1 MLRYRIVRNSEGR
14 CIVLATSIW
23 WVPIGETYATRA
35 EAQDTADWLNSLSD
49 EQRQEVPRRLSAS
62 V

>member
-14 CIVLATSIW
+14 YMVLAASIW

-35 EAQDTADWLNSLSD
+35 EAQDTADWLNSLPQD
-49 EQRQEVPRRLSAS
+49 QRQDMSRRLPAP